1 MTEYPLTNIDRDET
15 IQCRAAVSL
24 ETVQSYADDMTE
36 GAKFPPVDLYGT
48 KDKAWIGDGW
58 HRIEAADSLEWKTIP
73 AVLHPGGRVDALK
86 HAVSANALHGQR
98 RTNADK
104 RKCVQ
109 VALREFKDLSDRA
122 IAKLCG
128 VSQPFVGD
136 MRPKE
141 RDNVYH
147 LKRIGADG
155 KQYPATRAPKAEDEA
170 DEKPRVQSADEEMMK
185 QPKSEERGA
194 VGMYFAEAAINQ
206 LKAIDKDDRER
217 EQAFEAVG
225 RWMNENCGT
234 RTKRFDC
241 RVELPALHEHLRVAI
256 HRHPKS
262 ERERTC
268 SVIAHWCGSG
278 ELLDDKPIAP
288 AEVLIRAS
296 QYITG
301 QEAQKNAAT

>member
-1 MTEYPLTNIDRDET
+1 MNVKPSEYPLTNIDRDET

-58 HRIEAADSLEWKTIP
+58 HRIEAADLLEWKSIP
-73 AVLHPGGRVDALK
+73 AVLRPGGRVDALK
-86 HAVSANALHGQR
+86 HALSANAVHGQR

-155 KQYPATRAPKAEDEA
+155 KQYPATRELKEERPI
-170 DEKPRVQSADEEMMK
+170 VQSADEEMNAE
-185 QPKSEERGA
+185 PKVPDRPAG
-194 VGMYFAEAAINQ
+194 GMYYAEM
-206 LKAIDKDDRER
+206 AIDVMSRIRNDDVER
-217 EQAFEAVG
+217 AQAFDAVTS
-225 RWMNENCGT
+225 WI
-234 RTKRFDC
+234 K
-241 RVELPALHEHLRVAI
+241 EH
-256 HRHPKS
+256 K
-262 ERERTC
+262 
-268 SVIAHWCGSG
+268 
-278 ELLDDKPIAP
+278 
-288 AEVLIRAS
+288 
-296 QYITG
+296 
-301 QEAQKNAAT
+301 

>member
-15 IQCRAAVSL
+15 IQCRSSSSALAWALSNTSTRLASGTDARARAWRSVCIPWHTFSGSPLTASAARII
-24 ETVQSYADDMTE
+24 SYAYCLPNPH
-36 GAKFPPVDLYGT
+36 F
-48 KDKAWIGDGW
+48 
-58 HRIEAADSLEWKTIP
+58 
-73 AVLHPGGRVDALK
+73 
-86 HAVSANALHGQR
+86 
-98 RTNADK
+98 
-104 RKCVQ
+104 
-109 VALREFKDLSDRA
+109 F
-122 IAKLCG
+122 
-128 VSQPFVGD
+128 SQ
-136 MRPKE
+136 
-141 RDNVYH
+141 Y
-147 LKRIGADG
+147 
-155 KQYPATRAPKAEDEA
+155 
-170 DEKPRVQSADEEMMK
+170 S
-185 QPKSEERGA
+185 
-194 VGMYFAEAAINQ
+194 
-206 LKAIDKDDRER
+206 AIDKDDRER